1 MEQKERKKIK
11 LGVIDKTILSI
22 KHWGWLVDVCFQID
36 FRRKKKRTERNK
48 QQKIQVEG
56 ERKAKGLQGKRE
68 QKKERKK
75 IKLWVIDETI
85 LSIKYWGWLVDA
97 EGFILPSF
105 LCAVANSKTTTTK
118 IYSVFSRSS
127 FTSSRDFTLI
137 LWITGSQIMVPRTMS
152 LPVHLFKIQIIWIYP
167 WTIKSEV
174 LYMFKTEITGIHS
187 WTTTSQSNPC
197 DFDL

>member
-11 LGVIDKTILSI
+11 LWVIDKTILFI

-36 FRRKKKRTERNK
+36 FRRKKKKEQKEINNK
-48 QQKIQVEG
+48 KD
-56 ERKAKGLQGKRE
+56 KWKGKEKQRDYKEKGNK
-68 QKKERKK
+68 KKERKK

-152 LPVHLFKIQIIWIYP
+152 LPVH
-167 WTIKSEV
+167 
-174 LYMFKTEITGIHS
+174 
-187 WTTTSQSNPC
+187 
-197 DFDL
+197 

>member
-68 QKKERKK
+68 QKKRKK
-75 IKLWVIDETI
+75 E
-85 LSIKYWGWLVDA
+85 
-97 EGFILPSF
+97 
-105 LCAVANSKTTTTK
+105 N
-118 IYSVFSRSS
+118 
-127 FTSSRDFTLI
+127 
-137 LWITGSQIMVPRTMS
+137 
-152 LPVHLFKIQIIWIYP
+152 
-167 WTIKSEV
+167 
-174 LYMFKTEITGIHS
+174 
-187 WTTTSQSNPC
+187 
-197 DFDL
+197 

>member
-1 MEQKERKKIK
+1 MREIASGICFQIDFRREKKEQKETTIKASGRGKNSEGTTMEQKERKKIK
-11 LGVIDKTILSI
+11 LWVIDKTILSI
-22 KHWGWLVDVCFQID
+22 KHWGCFVDVCFKID
-36 FRRKKKRTERNK
+36 FRRKKKRTEGNK
-48 QQKIQVEG
+48 QQKRQVEG

-68 QKKERKK
+68 QKKRKK

-118 IYSVFSRSS
+118 IYSVFSHSS
-127 FTSSRDFTLI
+127 FTGSIDFKLI

-152 LPVHLFKIQIIWIYP
+152 LPVY
-167 WTIKSEV
+167 
-174 LYMFKTEITGIHS
+174 
-187 WTTTSQSNPC
+187 
-197 DFDL
+197 